1 MMKIIEGLKTN
12 IEFSSFT
19 KVSDLIFYDGPLLSH
34 FINEVGDNYLYYW
47 VDADDSYNRWVIV
60 RTGITLIQD
69 YLDKRTTLHDIIT
82 KPIDQFVYI
91 VDIDD
96 NVEYHNQ
103 RIVPVQNLP
112 EEYTPMEDSY
122 YVFEKRDYMNISSFS
137 RRYNSG
143 VLEIHISGDNV
154 KYGSIPLHKFAP
166 IVPKLEDIRKTMS
179 SKFIKAVKELQKEA
193 YFETQ
198 KEKKN
203 KLKETTDS
211 LTLDTQYEMT
221 YLMAGSIRIILKPLQ
236 NHVSFTSTHADD
248 FAKEFTELLSSGK
261 SKEQIKV
268 FSERYDKKTISKYND
283 FITFLS
289 EEKLS
294 IGIQWCN
301 DRANVSYRESINKTN
316 VQKYLQNLSDFDF
329 SDEEELKVVG
339 SFYSLNIKTG
349 SYSFETID
357 GEISS
362 TGYLDED
369 RKKVADQISFNKQY
383 EVIINRKSS
392 EPIGRKLKVK
402 DTIVSFME
410 VPEEKVRN

>member
-1 MMKIIEGLKTN
+1 MKIMEGLKTN
-12 IEFSSFT
+12 IDFSSFT

-47 VDADDSYNRWVIV
+47 VDADDSYNRWIIV
-60 RTGITLIQD
+60 RTGITLIQK
-69 YLDKRTTLHDIIT
+69 YLEKDATLHDIIT

-96 NVEYHNQ
+96 NVQYHNQ
-103 RIVPVQNLP
+103 CIVPVQNLP
-112 EEYTPMEDSY
+112 EEYTPTEDSY
-122 YVFEKRDYMNISSFS
+122 YTFEKRDYMNIRSFS
-137 RRYNSG
+137 RRYSSG

-154 KYGSIPLHKFAP
+154 RYGSIPLNKFAP
-166 IVPKLEDIRKTMS
+166 IVPKLENIRKTMS
-179 SKFIKAVKELQKEA
+179 SKFIKAVKESQKDT
-193 YFETQ
+193 YFESK
-198 KEKKN
+198 KEQNKKI
-203 KLKETTDS
+203 KATTDS
-211 LTLDTQYEMT
+211 LALDTQYEMT
-221 YLMAGSIRIILKPLQ
+221 YLMAGSIRVILKPLQ
-236 NHVSFTSTHADD
+236 TQVSFTSTYADV

-283 FITFLS
+283 LIIFLN

-301 DRANVSYRESINKTN
+301 DIANISYRESINKTN

-329 SDEEELKVVG
+329 SDEEELKVIG

-349 SYSFETID
+349 SYSFETAD

-410 VPEEKVRN
+410 IPEEKVCH

>member
-211 LTLDTQYEMT
+211 LALDTQYEMT

-301 DRANVSYRESINKTN
+301 DRAKISYRESINKTN
-316 VQKYLQNLSDFDF
+316 VKNYLQNLSDFI
-329 SDEEELKVVG
+329 SQMKKNLK
-339 SFYSLNIKTG
+339 S
-349 SYSFETID
+349 
-357 GEISS
+357 
-362 TGYLDED
+362 
-369 RKKVADQISFNKQY
+369 
-383 EVIINRKSS
+383 
-392 EPIGRKLKVK
+392 
-402 DTIVSFME
+402 
-410 VPEEKVRN
+410 

>member
-211 LTLDTQYEMT
+211 LALGQYVL
-221 YLMAGSIRIILKPLQ
+221 Y
-236 NHVSFTSTHADD
+236 
-248 FAKEFTELLSSGK
+248 
-261 SKEQIKV
+261 
-268 FSERYDKKTISKYND
+268 
-283 FITFLS
+283 
-289 EEKLS
+289 
-294 IGIQWCN
+294 
-301 DRANVSYRESINKTN
+301 
-316 VQKYLQNLSDFDF
+316 
-329 SDEEELKVVG
+329 
-339 SFYSLNIKTG
+339 
-349 SYSFETID
+349 
-357 GEISS
+357 
-362 TGYLDED
+362 
-369 RKKVADQISFNKQY
+369 
-383 EVIINRKSS
+383 
-392 EPIGRKLKVK
+392 
-402 DTIVSFME
+402 
-410 VPEEKVRN
+410 

>member
-1 MMKIIEGLKTN
+1 MKIMEGLKTN

-19 KVSDLIFYDGPLLSH
+19 KASDLIFYDGPLLSH

-69 YLDKRTTLHDIIT
+69 YLDKRITLYDIIT

-103 RIVPVQNLP
+103 RIIPVQNLP

-122 YVFEKRDYMNISSFS
+122 YAFEKRDYMNISSFS

-211 LTLDTQYEMT
+211 LALDTQYEMT

-261 SKEQIKV
+261 SKEQIKA
-268 FSERYDKKTISKYND
+268 FSEKYDKKTISKDND
-283 FITFLS
+283 FITFLN

-301 DRANVSYRESINKTN
+301 ARANVSYRESINKTN
-316 VQKYLQNLSDFDF
+316 VQKYLQNLSDFNF
-329 SDEEELKVVG
+329 SKEEELKVMG
-339 SFYSLNIKTG
+339 NFYSLNIKTG

-357 GEISS
+357 GGISS
-362 TGYLDED
+362 TGYLVVF
-369 RKKVADQISFNKQY
+369 RIIVADEICFNKQY
-383 EVIINRKSS
+383 VVIIY
-392 EPIGRKLKVK
+392 
-402 DTIVSFME
+402 
-410 VPEEKVRN
+410 RNW

>member
-1 MMKIIEGLKTN
+1 
-12 IEFSSFT
+12 
-19 KVSDLIFYDGPLLSH
+19 
-34 FINEVGDNYLYYW
+34 
-47 VDADDSYNRWVIV
+47 
-60 RTGITLIQD
+60 
-69 YLDKRTTLHDIIT
+69 
-82 KPIDQFVYI
+82 
-91 VDIDD
+91 
-96 NVEYHNQ
+96 
-103 RIVPVQNLP
+103 
-112 EEYTPMEDSY
+112 
-122 YVFEKRDYMNISSFS
+122 
-137 RRYNSG
+137 
-143 VLEIHISGDNV
+143 
-154 KYGSIPLHKFAP
+154 
-166 IVPKLEDIRKTMS
+166 
-179 SKFIKAVKELQKEA
+179 
-193 YFETQ
+193 
-198 KEKKN
+198 
-203 KLKETTDS
+203 
-211 LTLDTQYEMT
+211 MT

-392 EPIGRKLKVK
+392 EHIGRKLKVK